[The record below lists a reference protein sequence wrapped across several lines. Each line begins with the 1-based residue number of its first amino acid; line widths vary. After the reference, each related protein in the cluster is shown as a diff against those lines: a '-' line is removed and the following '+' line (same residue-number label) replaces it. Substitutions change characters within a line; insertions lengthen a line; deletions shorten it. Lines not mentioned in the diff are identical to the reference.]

1 MDRSSDVREP
11 HRRSAL
17 AVEMS
22 GKVCVV
28 TGASSGIGYEAA
40 LGLARTGASV
50 VMVCRDRQ
58 RGEAA
63 CGRLV
68 RTVDSAHADLVISDL
83 ASLRQVRALAGDLTA
98 AHRQIDVLVNN
109 AGVYRNRPEMSEDGF
124 ERTMAV
130 NHLAHFLLTNLLLP
144 PLRAARARVI
154 TVSSGSHR
162 LGKLRRKPLEQII
175 KSVGDYSGVQAYA
188 DSKLANL
195 LFSFELARREPDLT
209 AIALHPGV
217 LSTRI
222 WKQNNNLLSLMMRLV
237 KPFMERP
244 ARGGERIVRLAT
256 APELGVATGRFYD
269 RDREARAASQAY
281 DEALAAQLWALSEE
295 LTDLASARQA
305 IAT

>member
-1 MDRSSDVREP
+1 MDRGHEDTLDAGA
-11 HRRSAL
+11 RS
-17 AVEMS
+17 
-22 GKVCVV
+22 KVCVI

-40 LGLARTGASV
+40 LALVRTGAEV
-50 VMVCRDRQ
+50 VMVCRNRQ

-63 CGRLV
+63 RQRILGA
-68 RTVDSAHADLVISDL
+68 TEGAHVDLVIADL
-83 ASLRQVRALAGDLTA
+83 ASLRQVRALASDLAA

-109 AGVYRNRPEMSEDGF
+109 AGVYRSRPEMSEDGF

-144 PLRAARARVI
+144 PLRAAKARVI

-162 LGKLRRKPLEQII
+162 LAKLRRKPLEQII

-222 WKQNNNLLSLMMRLV
+222 WNQNNNLLSLMMRV
-237 KPFMERP
+237 AKPFMERP
-244 ARGGERIVRLAT
+244 VRGGARIVRLAT
-256 APELGVATGRFYD
+256 AGEFVGASGQFYD
-269 RDREARAASQAY
+269 RDRATRAAPAAY
-281 DEALAAQLWALSEE
+281 DQELAAQLWTLSEG
-295 LTDLASARQA
+295 LTDLAPAERTA
-305 IAT
+305 KA

>member
-1 MDRSSDVREP
+1 MDRLDAST
-11 HRRSAL
+11 RS
-17 AVEMS
+17 
-22 GKVCVV
+22 KVCVI

-40 LGLARTGASV
+40 LALARASV
-50 VMVCRDRQ
+50 RAVMVCRDRQ

-63 CGRLV
+63 RQRIV
-68 RTVDSAHADLVISDL
+68 RTAGGAQVDLLIADL
-83 ASLRQVRALAGDLTA
+83 ASLRQVRALASDLMA
-98 AHRQIDVLVNN
+98 AHREIDVLVNN

-144 PLRAARARVI
+144 SLRAGKARVI

-162 LGKLRRKPLEQII
+162 LAKLKRKPLEQIV
-175 KSVGDYSGVQAYA
+175 KSVGGYSGVQAYA

-195 LFSFELARREPDLT
+195 LFSFELARREPELS

-222 WKQNNNLLSLMMRLV
+222 WNQNNNLLSLTMRLM

-256 APELGVATGRFYD
+256 AAEFAGATGRFYD
-269 RDREARAASQAY
+269 RDRERRAAPAAY
-281 DEALAAQLWALSEE
+281 DKELAAQLWTLSEE
-295 LTDLASARQA
+295 LSDLASARQA
-305 IAT
+305 LKA